1 MTNYSLAKIT
11 IFLIITIFSVS
22 LSFSDN
28 QSPNKVIGTHIF
40 EGANGFAVFSETH
53 LLWIL
58 NNKPSKNEPSDLLAS
73 LESEAVGGTYQF
85 TGKNSMSLTISHA
98 IDSDM
103 IGQVWQYEIQWLEND
118 RIRFWVLTPEGNRS
132 QRTGVVTKIN

>member
-1 MTNYSLAKIT
+1 MSNCGLAKII
-11 IFLIITIFSVS
+11 IFLIIG
-22 LSFSDN
+22 SFSASFSSAEN
-28 QSPNKVIGTHIF
+28 QLSDKVIGTHIF
-40 EGANGFAVFSETH
+40 EEANGFAVFSETH

-58 NNKPSKNEPSDLLAS
+58 NNKPSKNESANLLAS
-73 LESEAVGGTYQF
+73 LESEAVGGTYHF
-85 TGKNSMSLTISHA
+85 TGNNNMTLTISHSN
-98 IDSDM
+98 DPNM